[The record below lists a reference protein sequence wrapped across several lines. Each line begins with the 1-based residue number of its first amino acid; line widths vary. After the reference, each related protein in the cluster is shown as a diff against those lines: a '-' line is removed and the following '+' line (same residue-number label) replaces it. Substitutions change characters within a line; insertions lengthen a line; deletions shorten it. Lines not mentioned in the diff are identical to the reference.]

1 MFWCRTWNLLGLI
14 VIPGRCEAS
23 NPESRDSGSG
33 ANAPSRNDGVTL
45 AMTRVSVGSLGVA
58 DQRRLLDVVLRKD
71 LLQVLDLRDVVE
83 GNIGLVRVQRQVV
96 LMIVFRRIEPLQRA
110 DLGHDRLLVDL
121 GGVELGDIGLRH
133 LLLLIIGSED
143 RRTILRTGVRA
154 LAVQL
159 RRVMHHGKEYLQ
171 DLAIADL

>member
-83 GNIGLVRVQRQVV
+83 GNIGLVRVQRQVI
-96 LMIVFRRIEPLQRA
+96 LMIGLGGIKRLQRT
-110 DLGHDRLLVDL
+110 DLGDDRLAVDFC
-121 GGVELGDIGLRH
+121 GVELGDIGLRH
-133 LLLLIIGSED
+133 LLLFVGRGE
-143 RRTILRTGVRA
+143 
-154 LAVQL
+154 
-159 RRVMHHGKEYLQ
+159 
-171 DLAIADL
+171 